1 MKFHCSDNSKDFDDS
16 TTLKVHFKDLTCI
29 KYRRDMYM
37 TWDGLFGKFGFW
49 FSFLPNWLCHGRKET
64 EKLATKVRQFIFELS
79 ILWNSSLCS
88 IFVSLYTLAWTMDYG
103 IASFG
108 GIFGLCLGGS
118 VISLV
123 ELLYFYTL
131 RLYSIII
138 HRGTCTV
145 KSDTKHV
152 SINSNVKTVVI
163 DPKSFLQNFKAYQQ
177 QSKYHRKR
185 FCAMNA
191 SHGILLGGTADYD
204 INKPIIHTFLD

>member
-1 MKFHCSDNSKDFDDS
+1 MLWTKFRFQQTQFHFSDNSKDFDDS

-37 TWDGLFGKFGFW
+37 TWDGLFGKFEPPMFME
-49 FSFLPNWLCHGRKET
+49 FF
-64 EKLATKVRQFIFELS
+64 FIFEFFSVPFYYL
-79 ILWNSSLCS
+79 
-88 IFVSLYTLAWTMDYG
+88 
-103 IASFG
+103 ASFG

-138 HRGTCTV
+138 NRGTCTA

-163 DPKSFLQNFKAYQQ
+163 DPKSFLQNFKLYQQ

-185 FCAMNA
+185 LFAMNTT
-191 SHGILLGGTADYD
+191 SGILLGGTADYD

>member
-1 MKFHCSDNSKDFDDS
+1 MHFNSSDNSKDFDDS

-37 TWDGLFGKFGFW
+37 TWDGLFGNFLFPSKLNGPKEFHFTHDGLCFMLH
-49 FSFLPNWLCHGRKET
+49 FSN
-64 EKLATKVRQFIFELS
+64 FIS
-79 ILWNSSLCS
+79 
-88 IFVSLYTLAWTMDYG
+88 

-138 HRGTCTV
+138 NRGTCPS

-152 SINSNVKTVVI
+152 SINKNVKTVVI
-163 DPKSFLQNFKAYQQ
+163 DPKSFLQNFQAYQQ
-177 QSKYHRKR
+177 FHRQSKLRRNKR
-185 FCAMNA
+185 MFELNA
-191 SHGILLGGTADYD
+191 NTGILIGEHARHDF
-204 INKPIIHTFLD
+204 NRPIVHAFLE